1 MLPTDQLEQLN
12 ETLLELKRSKERETK
27 LAEENRVI
35 LATLSAISRAENK
48 QQIFDEL
55 KRGLGRYI
63 DFDDFVVL
71 SRENI
76 ESSFKTYLSSN
87 EMLFDKIWPNGRKFQ
102 RVLGGECILLFEPMA
117 LEEFDRIPN
126 RLSPKIHNA
135 LLTGIKTQT
144 SESVLLLL
152 GSRKGQFDI
161 KTKKILLRFRPLLE
175 RAISDIE
182 HKEKLEKLVELKT
195 NELVEA
201 QEVAAKANQ
210 AKSKFLAM
218 MSHELRTPLNAVLGI
233 TELLQTETGTSQKQL
248 LERMENSAEL
258 LHVIISDILDFSRI
272 ESGHF
277 NLRRH
282 WTNLHDKLTYSF
294 EYHQKLAREKGLNFR
309 VNTDIEK
316 NLEYF
321 VDPVRILQIIF
332 NLVGNAIKFTEAGE
346 ITIDIYTLEN
356 ALIISVSD
364 TGIGIVESELAH
376 LFTPFIQA
384 DSSITRNYGGTGLGL
399 TITKT
404 LVDLMGGKIK
414 VDTEPNKGTTFS
426 ITLPLVVKLAPTTNQ
441 IKPTLSSDNEPL
453 NVDCKHILL
462 VEDTTTNQMIIK
474 LMLSRIGYIV
484 TIANNGV
491 EAVDLVQRQNEF
503 DIVLMDISM
512 PCMDGIQATRLMR
525 QNNFTKPII
534 ALTAHTLNENRQACL
549 DAGMD
554 DMIIKPIKSTSI
566 QKILSKYI

>member
-1 MLPTDQLEQLN
+1 MPTDQLEQLN

>member
-1 MLPTDQLEQLN
+1 MPTDQLEQLN

-453 NVDCKHILL
+453 TVDCKHILL

-474 LMLSRIGYIV
+474 LMLSRLGYIV